1 GFKIY
6 LWILIENKKKMGK
19 QDLIITRLKKVIRF
33 WLRFNSTN
41 IILDVNIANENANPT
56 IMDEEVPT
64 KEELL
69 KLFRNVSAGDR
80 VAISMLAFS
89 ELRPESL
96 GNYDDTDG
104 LKLSDVKDFNIE
116 KMEFEKIQ
124 LLFILEQI

>member
-1 GFKIY
+1 
-6 LWILIENKKKMGK
+6 MGK

-33 WLRFNSTN
+33 WLKFNGIN
-41 IILDVNIANENANPT
+41 AVLDVNIANENVNPT
-56 IMDEEVPT
+56 IMDERVPT

-69 KLFRNVSAGDR
+69 KLFRNVSARDR

-116 KMEFEKIQ
+116 KME
-124 LLFILEQI
+124 

>member
-1 GFKIY
+1 
-6 LWILIENKKKMGK
+6 MGK

-41 IILDVNIANENANPT
+41 IILDVNIANENVNPT